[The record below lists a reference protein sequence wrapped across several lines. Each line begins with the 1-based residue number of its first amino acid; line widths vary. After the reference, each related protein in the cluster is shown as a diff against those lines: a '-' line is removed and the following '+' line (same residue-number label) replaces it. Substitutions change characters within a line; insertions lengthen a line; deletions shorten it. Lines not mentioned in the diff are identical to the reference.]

1 MSLDGPRAI
10 LGWGSWGEMVMAI
23 LGTLARRFGWGYG
36 RQQLGHELLPALN
49 PTELPRGHIPALDAI
64 RGLAIVVVTLYRFGG
79 GAPDAA
85 RSLEPSWLVHSLS
98 HGVDLFFVLSGFLIT
113 GILFDAKEQPHYF
126 RNFYARRT
134 LRIFPLYYFALA
146 LSLVVLPLVGGS
158 IAAAFSPI
166 AEDQLWLWLY
176 GGNVLQSLRGE
187 WCLGPLNHFWSLAV
201 EEHFY
206 LVWPLVIFSL
216 SRTWAMRVC
225 LATAVAATIARVVW
239 IKAGGNMVAVEV
251 FTLLRLDALS
261 IGSFLALAMRSPE
274 GFKLITRLAWPLL
287 GLAALVMAVMAAKS
301 MRLLGLPMLGWATLS
316 GLLIVVAVTAREG
329 SWIAGVAK
337 SPVLRFFSRYSYG
350 MYVYQNLLIPIL
362 APLVTAP
369 LLAATLGSDAGGQ
382 LVYCAI
388 MCAATTV
395 VAMASFHWLEEP
407 LLKLKR
413 FF

>member
-1 MSLDGPRAI
+1 
-10 LGWGSWGEMVMAI
+10 
-23 LGTLARRFGWGYG
+23 
-36 RQQLGHELLPALN
+36 
-49 PTELPRGHIPALDAI
+49 
-64 RGLAIVVVTLYRFGG
+64 
-79 GAPDAA
+79 
-85 RSLEPSWLVHSLS
+85 
-98 HGVDLFFVLSGFLIT
+98 
-113 GILFDAKEQPHYF
+113 
-126 RNFYARRT
+126 
-134 LRIFPLYYFALA
+134 
-146 LSLVVLPLVGGS
+146 
-158 IAAAFSPI
+158 
-166 AEDQLWLWLY
+166 
-176 GGNVLQSLRGE
+176 
-187 WCLGPLNHFWSLAV
+187 
-201 EEHFY
+201 
-206 LVWPLVIFSL
+206 
-216 SRTWAMRVC
+216 
-225 LATAVAATIARVVW
+225 
-239 IKAGGNMVAVEV
+239 
-251 FTLLRLDALS
+251 
-261 IGSFLALAMRSPE
+261 
-274 GFKLITRLAWPLL
+274 
-287 GLAALVMAVMAAKS
+287 VMAAKS